1 MATQDTRISITS
13 LDDSLIHHILHF
25 LCGPDED
32 FTTTAHHASLPST
45 DRRDPIEEYA
55 ATLLRIERVSKHFY
69 RIVQDDKL
77 WGYWSVL
84 DNNDTNFQRD
94 MYLSASDYGPGIRN
108 YDEQFQTWRELTMC
122 KAVVARIRFIQDG
135 NYSDEKLFGYDTK
148 SSINYSLVRRIFRSF
163 VSYFWIEPT
172 RLRLRKESAAMLFK
186 LVGEYTYN
194 ALYWA
199 NQMQINA
206 NREYANGRIYTV
218 VDSPE
223 IRLVT
228 RITENDAF
236 DDFIQVE
243 NLPSAKDHA
252 FDTFIRILAYRAGV
266 VKLTNDAFHSAKRL
280 YCNRMFWLLHVA
292 YHYHMKAASFKKREK
307 GCTIFMP
314 VPGQFEW

>member
-1 MATQDTRISITS
+1 M
-13 LDDSLIHHILHF
+13 
-25 LCGPDED
+25 
-32 FTTTAHHASLPST
+32 
-45 DRRDPIEEYA
+45 
-55 ATLLRIERVSKHFY
+55 LRIERVSKHFH

-84 DNNDTNFQRD
+84 DNNGIHFQHH
-94 MYLSASDYGPGIRN
+94 MYLSVSDYGPGIRN
-108 YDEQFQTWRELTMC
+108 YDERFQTWRELTMC

-148 SSINYSLVRRIFRSF
+148 SSINYSLARLIFRSF
-163 VSYFWIEPT
+163 VSHCWIEPT
-172 RLRLRKESAAMLFK
+172 VGLNRLRLRKDSAAMLFT

-223 IRLVT
+223 IILVT
-228 RITENDAF
+228 RIIERDVYH
-236 DDFIQVE
+236 DFIQVE
-243 NLPSAKDHA
+243 DLTSAKDHA

-266 VKLTNDAFHSAKRL
+266 VKLTNDAFHSAKRF
-280 YCNRMFWLLHVA
+280 YCNRMYMLLTSA
-292 YHYHMKAASFKKREK
+292 CLCILDDMNAASFEKRKISCIMDAYHIAPFTGHVHGWAE
-307 GCTIFMP
+307 GCSIFMP
-314 VPGQFEW
+314 VPGQFERANTRY